1 MTAGDSFHNLCCCGT
16 YSGFCRQ
23 RASQAEGQAK
33 AREKESERLQKLLDM
48 TRSSETDLSDKV

>member
-1 MTAGDSFHNLCCCGT
+1 MIHFTTSAVVVPTLAFI
-16 YSGFCRQ
+16 CRQ